1 MVYWQN
7 LWCLM
12 FQSIKATPVYLSE
25 IAPPKWRGAFNAG
38 FQFFIGV
45 GVVAANCINYG
56 TARHTWGWRLSLG
69 LAIVPT
75 TIMTI
80 GAFLIP
86 DTPSS
91 LVERGKID
99 QPRHALIKVRGPTID
114 VEHELE
120 QVIRWSRV
128 SKSMEQESFMTIFEK
143 LYRPQLV
150 MVSRY
155 LSSLLG
161 STLSHSMHLISFS
174 PWVLAMTQH
183 YFLPLYWDLSTLLL
197 SVRYYCWSLWSKILV
212 HIWWHS
218 NVSLKG
224 KQNNKTHTHT
234 HTPTQST
241 LRQNMCY
248 VALFFYFV

>member
-25 IAPPKWRGAFNAG
+25 IAPRKWRGAFNAG

-128 SKSMEQESFMTIFEK
+128 SKAMEQESFMTIFEK
-143 LYRPQLV
+143 LCRPQLV
-150 MVSRY
+150 MA
-155 LSSLLG
+155 
-161 STLSHSMHLISFS
+161 F
-174 PWVLAMTQH
+174 A
-183 YFLPLYWDLSTLLL
+183 LPLSQQLTRINIVAFYAPNLFQSVGFGNDAALLFAI
-197 SVRYYCWSLWSKILV
+197 ILGLV
-212 HIWWHS
+212 NLAS
-218 NVSLKG
+218 
-224 KQNNKTHTHT
+224 
-234 HTPTQST
+234 
-241 LRQNMCY
+241 
-248 VALFFYFV
+248 